1 MRSFLSENLEVLG
14 AKAPALGAAIAG
26 ATDAGVSVRV
36 AGDGTPII
44 VVRGGPVH
52 NTHAPLAEARR
63 WVAEQLEAPG
73 RAGAACFIVLGFGAG
88 YHVDALA
95 RASSARVVVI
105 EPSVEVLR
113 AALTLNDLRSLL
125 ERIDLRRDVPTD
137 AELSA
142 YGAAVVLSFAPA
154 LASDRAAFRE
164 IRRTAQGRVGRRQ
177 VRLKILVV
185 SPLHGGTLPMTG
197 YVARALAGL
206 GHAVSILDVSPFD
219 GGFRQIPAFGATG
232 SRRHALEA
240 RFVDFLAEGVLRRAE
255 YEQPDLVL
263 ALAQAPL
270 TSAVLAQLA
279 GAGVKV
285 ALWFAEDFRR
295 FPYWRDVGPQ
305 YRYVFCIQRDECLAA
320 FAAAGIANAWYL
332 PCAADP
338 AVHAPVALSAA
349 ERAEFGSAVSFVGA
363 GYRNRRVT
371 FRRLL
376 DLDFKVWGSD
386 WEGADGV
393 SERVLQRQGARI
405 SPTDTVRIFN
415 ASSIN
420 VNLHSST
427 YVDGVDPLGDFV
439 NPRTFEIAACG
450 AFQLVDE
457 RRYLPEVFV
466 PGEEVATFA
475 SSAELR
481 ERIAHYLAHPEERA
495 AIAAAGRRRVLAE
508 HTYTAR
514 MAQLLERV
522 LGCDYEDFL
531 LPRARTHG
539 TAALVDAAGADTALG
554 RYLRRT
560 CGDLPDV
567 ALDDLAVRIRLG
579 EGALAEEEEILLFLK
594 QYDDMFLAAY
604 RP

>member
-1 MRSFLSENLEVLG
+1 VLG
-14 AKAPALGAAIAG
+14 AKAPALGAAIA
-26 ATDAGVSVRV
+26 AARDVELRVRV

-44 VVRGGPVH
+44 VAPGGPVH

-63 WVAEQLEAPG
+63 WAAEQLDA
-73 RAGAACFIVLGFGAG
+73 AGSADAACFIVLGFGAG

-95 RASSARVVVI
+95 RASTARIVVI
-105 EPSVEVLR
+105 EPSVAVLR

-125 ERIDLRRDVPTD
+125 ERIELRRDVPTD
-137 AELSA
+137 AELGV
-142 YGAAVVLSFAPA
+142 YGAAAVLCFPPA

-164 IRRTAQGRVGRRQ
+164 IRRTAHGRVGRRQ

-219 GGFRQIPAFGATG
+219 GGFRQISAFGATG

-240 RFVDFLAEGVLRRAE
+240 RFVDFLAEGVLRRVE

-279 GAGVKV
+279 GAGVKT

-305 YRYVFCIQRDECLAA
+305 YRYVFCIQRDECLSA
-320 FAAAGIANAWYL
+320 FATAGIANAWYL

-338 AVHAPVALSAA
+338 AVHAPVPLSAA

-386 WEGADGV
+386 WQGADGV
-393 SERVLQRQGARI
+393 AERVLQREGARI
-405 SPTDTVRIFN
+405 STIDSVRIFN
-415 ASSIN
+415 ASTIN

-457 RRYLPEVFV
+457 RRHLPELFV

-481 ERIAHYLAHPEERA
+481 ERIAHYLAHPVERA
-495 AIAAAGRRRVLAE
+495 AIAAAGRRRVLLE

-514 MAQLLERV
+514 MAQLVEHV

-539 TAALVDAAGADTALG
+539 TAALVDAAGADTPLG
-554 RYLRRT
+554 RYMRRT

-567 ALDDLAVRIRLG
+567 SLDDLAMRIQLG
-579 EGALAEEEEILLFLK
+579 NGALAEEEEILLFLK